1 MVFVTKEETYH
12 LGEMFPSAVKDS
24 EFVWPFE
31 KDFSDIEQ
39 AYIEKESD
47 FSGTYVLLKE
57 NKMIKVFF
65 HMKTGQ
71 IEIKTINTN
80 KIVCLEET
88 IGSGSGFIDKI
99 QIQTTDGKN
108 HDFFCPTLQHTKPQD
123 EVFIRKNIDNYAAL
137 LRSIIR

>member
-1 MVFVTKEETYH
+1 MTKEETHY
-12 LGEMFPSAVKDS
+12 LGEMFPAFVKNS

-47 FSGTYVLLKE
+47 FSGTYVLLKQG
-57 NKMIKVFF
+57 KMIRVFF

-71 IEIKTINTN
+71 IEIKTINTD

-88 IGSGSGFIDKI
+88 VGSGSRFIDKI

-108 HDFFCPTLQHTKPQD
+108 HDFFCPELQHTNPLH
-123 EVFIRKNIDNYAAL
+123 EVFIRKNIDNYASL
-137 LRSIIR
+137 LRDIIK